1 MQKNNK
7 ATNGYSIMGLL
18 YPNGRR
24 NGFTLANGPHKQ
36 LLLLRTQTNASKYMV
51 VAGMELYP

>member
-1 MQKNNK
+1 
-7 ATNGYSIMGLL
+7 MGLL